1 MVTSAPTAPL
11 VGVKP
16 VIVGVGK
23 TIKSE
28 VLVPITPPTVTE
40 IFPEVAPAGTAVVIL
55 VVVDDVTLATTPL
68 NLTTLFAGTLLK
80 LVPVNMTMVPGA
92 PLDGLKLLITG
103 VGTVKLP
110 ALVPVIPFTVTE
122 IFPVVA
128 PNGTVVVILV
138 VVDAV
143 TTLVVPLN

>member
-16 VIVGVGK
+16 VIVGVGN
-23 TIKSE
+23 TTKSE
-28 VLVPITPPTVTE
+28 VLVPVTPPTVTE
-40 IFPEVAPAGTAVVIL
+40 IFPVDAPAGTTVVIL
-55 VVVDDVTLATTPL
+55 VVVDAVTLATTPL
-68 NLTTLFAGTLLK
+68 NLTTLLADTLLK

-92 PLDGLKLLITG
+92 PLAGLKLLITG

-110 ALVPVIPFTVTE
+110 ALVPVMPFTVTE

-128 PNGTVVVILV
+128 PNGTEVVILV
-138 VVDAV
+138 VFDAV